1 MCGIAGFIGYGSLGV
16 TQVEKA
22 AKDMAASMSHRGPD
36 DEGIWTDWDD
46 EIALAFRRLAVID
59 LSPKGRQPMQS
70 ASKRYWM
77 VFNGEIYNHLEL
89 RKKLESSNNAP
100 KWRGHSD
107 TETLLAAIDSWGLE
121 EALRAS
127 TGMFALGL
135 WDCREKT
142 LCLARDRM
150 GEKPLYYGEQGGSFL
165 FASELAP
172 ITAHPAFKGEVDID
186 AVAAFMQHDYIPA
199 PLSIYRGVKKL
210 EPGRILAVE
219 KRNGSFQLT
228 ESAYWS
234 LAAAV
239 NTGFAN
245 RLVGSGDEIF
255 AGLEDRLRASVDRQ
269 MVADVPVG
277 AFLSGGIDSSLV
289 VALMQDS
296 SSRRVNTF
304 SIGFDASGDNDEA
317 PHAKAVA
324 KHLGTDHTEL
334 YVTPKDMLNVIPNM
348 PGIYGE
354 PFADASQIPTCLLTR
369 MARKQV
375 TVALTGDGG
384 DELFGGYTH
393 YPYIEKVGRAIL
405 SVPGPARIAAAA
417 VNRVIPWQG
426 LEVLS
431 GYAVNKLIGTGS
443 QYGLAYK
450 MRRLN
455 RALTAKD
462 KQDLYFQTIVT
473 RWDGTGS
480 VVPGSSP
487 NPTDLPTLDIIGQA
501 RLSRTARA
509 FDMNRFLPDD
519 ILVKVDR
526 AAMHVSL
533 ETRIPMLDHGVVEY
547 GLAIPDDIIIRDGIG
562 KHPLREILHRHVP
575 RELVDRPKMGFG
587 PPIRDWL
594 RGELRDWAEEL
605 LDPGK
610 IRGSGILNERIIGKK
625 WREFVDG
632 RRDWSPHLWNVLMLQ
647 AWHADQP

>member
-1 MCGIAGFIGYGSLGV
+1 MCGIAGFIGHGSLGAS
-16 TQVEKA
+16 QVKKA
-22 AKDMAASMSHRGPD
+22 AKDMAASMAHRGPD
-36 DEGIWTDWDD
+36 DEGIWTDRDD

-70 ASKRYWM
+70 ASKRYRM

-150 GEKPLYYGEQGGSFL
+150 GEKPLYFGKQGGSFL

-172 ITAHPAFKGEVDID
+172 ITAHPAFEDEVDID

-199 PLSIYRGVKKL
+199 PLSIYKGIRKL
-210 EPGRILAVE
+210 GPGRILVVE
-219 KRNGSFQLT
+219 RKVRGYQYREKT
-228 ESAYWS
+228 YWS
-234 LAAAV
+234 LAGAV
-239 NTGFAN
+239 NSGHAN
-245 RLVGSGDEIF
+245 ALVGSNDEIID
-255 AGLEDRLRASVDRQ
+255 GLADRLREAIGRQ

-296 SSRRVNTF
+296 STRRVNTF
-304 SIGFDASGDNDEA
+304 SIGFNADKGADEA

-334 YVTPKDMLNVIPNM
+334 YVTPKDMLDVVPDM

-354 PFADASQIPTCLLTR
+354 PFADASQIPTFILTR
-369 MARKQV
+369 MAREQV

-384 DELFGGYTH
+384 DELFGGYSH
-393 YPYIEKVGRAIL
+393 YPYIEGVGDTIL
-405 SVPGPARIAAAA
+405 SVPRPIRVAVAAINHM
-417 VNRVIPWQG
+417 VPWNG
-426 LEVLS
+426 MEFLS
-431 GYAVNKLIGTGS
+431 GYAINKLIGTGS

-450 MRRLN
+450 MRRLGS
-455 RALTAKD
+455 ALVAKD
-462 KQDLYFQTIVT
+462 EQDLFFRTIVT
-473 RWDGTGS
+473 RWGETES
-480 VVPGSSP
+480 LVPGS
-487 NPTDLPTLDIIGQA
+487 NAIAGEFPTLDIVKDA
-501 RLSRTARA
+501 SFSRKTRA

-526 AAMHVSL
+526 AAMKVSL
-533 ETRIPMLDHGVVEY
+533 ETRIPILDHAVVEY
-547 GLAIPDDIIIRDGIG
+547 GLAIPDRMVFSNGVG
-562 KHPLREILHRHVP
+562 KHPLREILFRHVP
-575 RELVDRPKMGFG
+575 QELVDRPKMGFG
-587 PPIRDWL
+587 PPIREWL
-594 RGELRDWAEEL
+594 RGELRDWAEDL
-605 LDPGK
+605 LDPAK
-610 IRGSGILNERIIGKK
+610 IRAGGILDDRIVEAK
-625 WREFVDG
+625 WRDFIAG
-632 RRDWSPHLWNVLMLQ
+632 RRDWSPHLWNVLMFQ
-647 AWHADQP
+647 AWQTR